1 MNIQTVKTNL
11 EQTIAGKEKML
22 KDMKFQRAFGDGSWQ
37 GDIAKQAAYFATQ
50 EFLEINIDELKR
62 ILKDVEACCEQA
74 NLDSW
79 TRNPDRSGGQF
90 TEEEMRSGSEWR

>member
-1 MNIQTVKTNL
+1 MNIYTVRDNL
-11 EQTIAGKEKML
+11 KNTIAGKEKAL
-22 KDMKFQRAFGDGSWQ
+22 AEYNKVLNIHIDPVADGERMAI
-37 GDIAKQAAYFATQ
+37 IATV
-50 EFLEINIDELKR
+50 EFLEINIGELQR
-62 ILKDVEACCEQA
+62 ILQDVEACCEQA

>member
-1 MNIQTVKTNL
+1 MNIQTVAENL
-11 EQTIAGKEKML
+11 RNTIAGKEKYL
-22 KDMKFQRAFGDGSWQ
+22 AECNDALAKGLTSTGVH
-37 GDIAKQAAYFATQ
+37 IAVDTTR
-50 EFLEINIDELKR
+50 EFLEINIGELQR
-62 ILKDVEACCEQA
+62 ILQDVEACCEQA